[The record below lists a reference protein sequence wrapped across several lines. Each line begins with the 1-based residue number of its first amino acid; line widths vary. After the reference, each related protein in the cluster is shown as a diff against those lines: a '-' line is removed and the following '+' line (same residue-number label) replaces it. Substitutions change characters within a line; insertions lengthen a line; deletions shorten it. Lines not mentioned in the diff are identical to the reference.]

1 MAYQYYVVAHGRK
14 TGIYHSWNDCLQQ
27 VKGYPK
33 ARYKG
38 FNDIAAAQDWL
49 NNPVNSFKPAT
60 KKTAVQPIYSA
71 TSQSIWIWTDGGSR
85 NHGNRLG
92 QHVKKNDPAAW
103 AFLIKY
109 AGKQHAASAGEFG
122 ATNNRMEIMAFLQA
136 LQYLVQRNLNQ
147 QQIQAVLDSRY
158 VLNAIQLGWL
168 KNWQK
173 RNWKTANNQPV
184 ANQEL
189 WQQVAEIL
197 PKFAKLN
204 LQWTKG
210 HAIDQGNVF
219 VDNLLNQT
227 MDKMEA
233 ANL

>member
-1 MAYQYYVVAHGRK
+1 
-14 TGIYHSWNDCLQQ
+14 
-27 VKGYPK
+27 
-33 ARYKG
+33 
-38 FNDIAAAQDWL
+38 
-49 NNPVNSFKPAT
+49 
-60 KKTAVQPIYSA
+60 
-71 TSQSIWIWTDGGSR
+71 
-85 NHGNRLG
+85 
-92 QHVKKNDPAAW
+92 
-103 AFLIKY
+103 
-109 AGKQHAASAGEFG
+109 
-122 ATNNRMEIMAFLQA
+122 MAFLQA

-197 PKFAKLN
+197 PKFSKLN

-210 HAIDQGNVF
+210 HATDQGNVF